1 MVSGYPGVSQ
11 PASAAVHKPGSLAD
25 DSAMMTI
32 AIADLPVGRRLQC
45 PIYDPQQ
52 VLLIAAGSIVT
63 SRSKQLLESRG
74 VRDAL
79 ASPADAA
86 NTTAG
91 DASASFGRGVAQFDS
106 GIANRLDELVDSG
119 RLFNADSGPAFR
131 ERLLQHGRQGYS
143 NEQREAFVAR
153 HAETCSAVDALIKA
167 AVHGEPLNGET
178 IAAIVADYLT
188 DLTADCDCVL
198 ETARLAGH
206 YSELAGHCLQ
216 MSLLGMALGIE
227 MGLGESD
234 LRQLGFSGLLH
245 DWGMALV
252 DPRIRHATRVLTRSE
267 FIEIQKHPI
276 YTLEL
281 LKSASGIPRQVPM
294 ICYQVHERP
303 NGTGYP
309 RGRRRDTIHPSARIL
324 QVADSYLALT
334 SPRSFR
340 LPLMPH
346 AAMECLLREATDN
359 LVDGDVFR
367 ALLNIMSLFPI
378 GSVVQLSDGSTARVL
393 RRNGKNYHSPI
404 VVVIQDASGEP
415 TDPLDESQIIDPSK
429 QNLKIA
435 KVLPDPGREEI
446 GLTTEI
452 QVLKRG

>member
-1 MVSGYPGVSQ
+1 MLGGYSSVSQ
-11 PASAAVHKPGSLAD
+11 PASTAAHKPGSLPD
-25 DSAMMTI
+25 KSEMMTI
-32 AIADLPVGRRLQC
+32 AVADLPVGRRLQC

-74 VRDAL
+74 VREVL
-79 ASPADAA
+79 VSPADA
-86 NTTAG
+86 TVTAPG
-91 DASASFGRGVAQFDS
+91 NASALSGRGVAQFDA

-131 ERLLQHGRQGYS
+131 DRLQQRGCQSYS
-143 NEQREAFVAR
+143 HELRETLVAR
-153 HAETCSAVDALIKA
+153 HAETCSAVDGLIKA

-188 DLTADCDCVL
+188 DLITDVDCVL
-198 ETARLAGH
+198 ETARRAGD

-216 MSLLGMALGIE
+216 MSLLGMAIGIE
-227 MGLGESD
+227 MGLGEDD

-252 DPRIRHATRVLTRSE
+252 DPRIRHATHVLSRSE
-267 FIEIQKHPI
+267 FIEVQKHPI
-276 YTLEL
+276 YTLEI

-367 ALLNIMSLFPI
+367 ALLKILSLFPI

-393 RRNGKNYHSPI
+393 RRNGNNYHSPI
-404 VVVIQDASGEP
+404 VVVMQDASGDP

-435 KVLPDPGREEI
+435 KVLPDPNREEI

-452 QVLKRG
+452 QVLKRS